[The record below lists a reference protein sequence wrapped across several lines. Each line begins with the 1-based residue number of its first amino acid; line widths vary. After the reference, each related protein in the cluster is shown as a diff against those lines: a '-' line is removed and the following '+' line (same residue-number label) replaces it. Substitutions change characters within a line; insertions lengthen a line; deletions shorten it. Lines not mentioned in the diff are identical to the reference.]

1 MPCGE
6 VTPQRVTSHPGTSHP
21 VRHARACEDV
31 TRAHCALDLR
41 FARSR
46 ATMSMV
52 FGVVFA
58 KKSVVVSSES
68 FTRVDATSW
77 TLDLGANLGGEGY
90 IGCKDV
96 CLFMPSTGRTCVMR
110 LRRA

>member
-1 MPCGE
+1 
-6 VTPQRVTSHPGTSHP
+6 
-21 VRHARACEDV
+21 
-31 TRAHCALDLR
+31 
-41 FARSR
+41 
-46 ATMSMV
+46 MSMV

-58 KKSVVVSSES
+58 KKSVVVSSDS

-77 TLDLGANLGGEGY
+77 TLDLGANLGSEGY